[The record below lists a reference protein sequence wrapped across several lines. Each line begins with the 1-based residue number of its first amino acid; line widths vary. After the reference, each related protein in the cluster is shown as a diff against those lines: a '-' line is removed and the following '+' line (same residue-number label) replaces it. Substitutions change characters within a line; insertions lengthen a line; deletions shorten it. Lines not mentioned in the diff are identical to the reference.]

1 MEHLLPPIS
10 SPLPPPRLV
19 FIVEDSDACA
29 ETLEIA
35 LDSLQ
40 GFEPRRVNGAPL
52 ALAQMRQHPSRVAAV
67 VTDMHLAQSS
77 GLDLIRDLRADI
89 YLCHVPVILI
99 SGDTDPLLP
108 ERAFQLGANAF
119 FAKPYSPAAVRRKL
133 EQLL

>member
-1 MEHLLPPIS
+1 MEHLLLPIS
-10 SPLPPPRLV
+10 SPLPPLRLV

-35 LDSLQ
+35 LDGLPGCQ
-40 GFEPRRVNGAPL
+40 PRRVNGAPL
-52 ALAQMRQHPSRVAAV
+52 ALVQMRRHPGNVAAV

-77 GLDLIRDLRADI
+77 GLDLIRELRADAH
-89 YLCHVPVILI
+89 LSHVPVILI

-108 ERAFQLGANAF
+108 ERAFELGANAF